1 MCLFSSPKKHHR
13 RSYVE
18 EVYVAPRPVSRH
30 SHHSHHHHGHG
41 GHGRSSY
48 TSVTRTS
55 RPVSREYVAP
65 RMSQSSY
72 RRSVPV
78 VVEQRHS
85 TRSYRNRALSIR
97 SNKNGSSSATS
108 PRHGFSFSSLR
119 GTVQPELSKKLYK
132 LIKSENRLIQSY
144 EAAGKERLS
153 IAGQLSD
160 WGEATTDDSV
170 SDISDKIGVLL
181 SELGEQEDLYAH
193 NIDDSRAILKAIRN
207 TEKSV
212 QPSRD
217 HKAKISDEIAKLKIK
232 EPESAK
238 LVTLEQELVRAEAE
252 NLVAEAQLTNVTRQ
266 KMKEAYAAEFAATIE
281 RAEKQIILA
290 RHGRRLLNLLDD
302 TPVIP
307 GDVRP
312 AYEHAN
318 QARQILNDAEDD
330 LKDWQPELEDVPSQ
344 AGNLDN
350 NLMPRSASQR
360 GTTVADSVAGDESV
374 VHHDQRTTAGVDGSR
389 VSSGT
394 GTSVATGP
402 AGRAYEP
409 SEAETSQVA

>member
-1 MCLFSSPKKHHR
+1 M
-13 RSYVE
+13 
-18 EVYVAPRPVSRH
+18 
-30 SHHSHHHHGHG
+30 
-41 GHGRSSY
+41 
-48 TSVTRTS
+48 
-55 RPVSREYVAP
+55 
-65 RMSQSSY
+65 
-72 RRSVPV
+72 
-78 VVEQRHS
+78 
-85 TRSYRNRALSIR
+85 NRALSIR
-97 SNKNGSSSATS
+97 SNKNSGSSSGSA
-108 PRHGFSFSSLR
+108 RHGFSFSSLR

-132 LIKSENRLIQSY
+132 LIKSENHLIQSY

-153 IAGQLSD
+153 IASQLSD
-160 WGEATTDDSV
+160 WGEATTDEAI

-193 NIDDSRAILKAIRN
+193 NLDDSRAVLKAIRN

-217 HKAKISDEIAKLKIK
+217 NKAKIHDEIAKLRAK

-252 NLVAEAQLTNVTRQ
+252 NLVAEAQLTNITRQ
-266 KMKEAYAAEFAATIE
+266 KLKEAYAAEFAATIE

-312 AYEHAN
+312 AYEHTN

-330 LKDWQPELEDVPSQ
+330 LKDWQPELEDVPSN
-344 AGNLDN
+344 AELNE
-350 NLMPRSASQR
+350 NLMPSSASQR
-360 GTTVADSVAGDESV
+360 QQTVEGSVMGGESV
-374 VHHDQRTTAGVDGSR
+374 VHHHDHHVAGEHLEQNADGSR
-389 VSSGT
+389 ISSGA
-394 GTSVATGP
+394 SVTTGP
-402 AGRAYEP
+402 VAQSAYP
-409 SEAETSQVA
+409 QSESAVSAAA

>member
-1 MCLFSSPKKHHR
+1 MGKTESPQI
-13 RSYVE
+13 E
-18 EVYVAPRPVSRH
+18 TIQA
-30 SHHSHHHHGHG
+30 
-41 GHGRSSY
+41 
-48 TSVTRTS
+48 RTLNTHKTES
-55 RPVSREYVAP
+55 LS
-65 RMSQSSY
+65 SQSRFVIYQAWYLLPRYLQESN
-72 RRSVPV
+72 RRPHL
-78 VVEQRHS
+78 QNKHKM
-85 TRSYRNRALSIR
+85 NRALSIR

-132 LIKSENRLIQSY
+132 LIKSENHLIQSY

-160 WGEATTDDSV
+160 WGEATADDSV

-193 NIDDSRAILKAIRN
+193 NLDDSRAILKAIRN

-217 HKAKISDEIAKLKIK
+217 HKAKIADEIAKLKIK

-290 RHGRRLLNLLDD
+290 RLDD

-312 AYEHAN
+312 AYEHAG

-344 AGNLDN
+344 AGNLEG

-360 GTTVADSVAGDESV
+360 GTGTTVADSVTGDDSV
-374 VHHDQRTTAGVDGSR
+374 VHHDRDTTAGVDGSR

>member
-1 MCLFSSPKKHHR
+1 M
-13 RSYVE
+13 
-18 EVYVAPRPVSRH
+18 
-30 SHHSHHHHGHG
+30 
-41 GHGRSSY
+41 
-48 TSVTRTS
+48 
-55 RPVSREYVAP
+55 
-65 RMSQSSY
+65 
-72 RRSVPV
+72 
-78 VVEQRHS
+78 
-85 TRSYRNRALSIR
+85 NRALSIR
-97 SNKNGSSSATS
+97 SNKNNSSSATS
-108 PRHGFSFSSLR
+108 PRHGFTFSSLR
-119 GTVQPELSKKLYK
+119 GSVQPELSKKLYK

-153 IAGQLSD
+153 IASQLSD
-160 WGEATTDDSV
+160 WGEATNDESV
-170 SDISDKIGVLL
+170 SDVSDKIGVLL

-217 HKAKISDEIAKLKIK
+217 HKAKISDEISKLKIK
-232 EPESAK
+232 EPESAR

-307 GDVRP
+307 GDIRP

-330 LKDWQPELEDVPSQ
+330 LKDWQPELEDVPSH
-344 AGNLDN
+344 AHLDN
-350 NLMPRSASQR
+350 NLMPSSVSQ
-360 GTTVADSVAGDESV
+360 GNTVAGSVAGDESV
-374 VHHDQRTTAGVDGSR
+374 VHHTREGEHLSTGAVDGSR

-394 GTSVATGP
+394 SVTTGQ
-402 AGRAYEP
+402 AGHYAP

>member
-1 MCLFSSPKKHHR
+1 MGKVHKSKQFKQEPWI
-13 RSYVE
+13 
-18 EVYVAPRPVSRH
+18 
-30 SHHSHHHHGHG
+30 
-41 GHGRSSY
+41 
-48 TSVTRTS
+48 RTETES
-55 RPVSREYVAP
+55 LS
-65 RMSQSSY
+65 SQSRFVIYQAWYLLPRYLQESN
-72 RRSVPV
+72 RRPHL
-78 VVEQRHS
+78 QNKHKM
-85 TRSYRNRALSIR
+85 NRALSIR

-132 LIKSENRLIQSY
+132 LIKSENHLIQSY

-160 WGEATTDDSV
+160 WGEATADDSV

-193 NIDDSRAILKAIRN
+193 NLDDSRAILKAIRN

-217 HKAKISDEIAKLKIK
+217 HKAKIADEIAKLKIK

-266 KMKEAYAAEFAATIE
+266 KMKEAYAAELAATIE
-281 RAEKQIILA
+281 RAGKQIILA

-312 AYEHAN
+312 PYEHAG

-344 AGNLDN
+344 AGNLEG

-360 GTTVADSVAGDESV
+360 GTGTTVADSVTGDDSV
-374 VHHDQRTTAGVDGSR
+374 VHHDRDTTAGVDGSR